1 MSGLFLFL
9 NMAICIALLRAFVLF
24 INFQIDRIGARI
36 LTLDLSIDV
45 QMLSQPTVLLWLKLA
60 MILVISR
67 IDV

>member
-24 INFQIDRIGARI
+24 IKFQIDRIGARI

-45 QMLSQPTVLLWLKLA
+45 QMLSQPTVLLWLRLA